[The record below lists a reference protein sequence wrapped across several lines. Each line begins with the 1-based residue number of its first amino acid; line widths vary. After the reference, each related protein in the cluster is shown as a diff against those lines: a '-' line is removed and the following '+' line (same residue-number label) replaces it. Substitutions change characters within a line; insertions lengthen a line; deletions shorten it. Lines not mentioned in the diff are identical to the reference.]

1 MITAYLKLTQSVP
14 DVTTGGR
21 APILNDPGTW
31 LLKEKVF
38 CVSNRGSTVG
48 AGPELGNHSQLLAD
62 SPPPSSE
69 LRTSH
74 PTAAIPCIPGEGGG
88 ML

>member
-14 DVTTGGR
+14 DVTSGGR
-21 APILNDPGTW
+21 APILNDPGMW
-31 LLKEKVF
+31 LLKVF
-38 CVSNRGSTVG
+38 CVSNRESTVG
-48 AGPELGNHSQLLAD
+48 AGPELENHSQLLAD
-62 SPPPSSE
+62 STPPNSE